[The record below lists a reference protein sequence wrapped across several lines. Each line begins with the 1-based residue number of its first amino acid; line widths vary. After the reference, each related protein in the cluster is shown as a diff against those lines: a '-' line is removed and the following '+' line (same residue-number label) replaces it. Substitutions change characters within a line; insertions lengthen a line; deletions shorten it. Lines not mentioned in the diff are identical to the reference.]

1 MNIKLSNTVIGY
13 VGLSSTLLIAGTSQE
28 TSLSSEDANLN
39 APKSSLTSDLLGFSL
54 NTRSRYEFREQDGS
68 DASHAGTARFR
79 PGLTLFPKKD
89 LSFFVE
95 SEHTIALLDD
105 YQVGTGQSANF
116 SPFNAVNTAISDPE
130 TNELNQAYVK
140 YKMNELAT
148 VTAGRQRYILDK
160 AAFVG
165 NVGWRQNEQTLD
177 AVSIKGSYNGFEYSY
192 AIGDQVNR
200 IFGSDASGAVKA
212 LEGTF
217 HLLNTSYKLDT
228 ATVGG
233 YIYFM
238 DFDQGGWASNNTY
251 GAYSDLKTESG
262 DYHLELAF
270 QTEAGSKAD
279 YDALYG
285 AASWSKKFGSI
296 SVIGGVEYLGD
307 GFVTPLATVHAFN
320 GFADKFIGNRLGLV
334 DTWDGLADFY
344 LGASTKVKDVV
355 IKGKVH
361 AFFDDSISD
370 QYGWEV
376 DLVAVK
382 PINKNTKILAKAA
395 YFIGEE
401 GTTFSKDIQQF
412 SIQLDYSF

>member
-39 APKSSLTSDLLGFSL
+39 APKSSLTSDFLGFSL
-54 NTRSRYEFREQDGS
+54 NTRARYEFREQDGS

-105 YQVGTGQSANF
+105 YQVGTGQSSNF
-116 SPFNAVNTAISDPE
+116 YPFNAANTAISDPE
-130 TNELNQAYVK
+130 SNELNQAYVK
-140 YKMNELAT
+140 YKMNEFAS

-177 AVSIKGSYNGFEYSY
+177 AVSVKGSYNGFDYSY
-192 AIGDQVNR
+192 AVGDRVNR

-217 HLLNTSYKLDT
+217 HLLNGSYKMDT
-228 ATVGG
+228 TKVGG
-233 YIYFM
+233 YVYLM
-238 DFDQGGWASNNTY
+238 DFDQGSWASNNTY
-251 GAYSDLKTESG
+251 GGFTELKNGSG
-262 DYHLELAF
+262 DYYLELAY

-279 YDALYG
+279 YDAVYG
-285 AASWSKKFGSI
+285 AASWTKKFGAI
-296 SVIGGVEYLGD
+296 NVTAGVEYLGD
-307 GFVTPLATVHAFN
+307 GFVTPLSTVHAFN
-320 GFADKFIGNRLGLV
+320 GFADAFIGNRLGLV
-334 DTWDGLADFY
+334 DTWDGITDLY
-344 LGASTKVKDVV
+344 VGASMKVSDVV
-355 IKGKVH
+355 LKGTAH
-361 AFFDDSISD
+361 AFYDDSLSE
-370 QYGWEV
+370 QYGWEI
-376 DLVAVK
+376 DMVAVK